1 MPLTD
6 QHPSYDDLCDR
17 ARARIREIEPR
28 ELLELDEVLLLDVR
42 DEVETSSGVLPDSR
56 LVPRG
61 QLERLIG
68 TMGLAPDRSIVV
80 YCESGNRSALA
91 CETLVLMGFEN
102 VRSLRGGIGQWVRLG
117 LPLLPGI
124 GGSAAAP
131 DGPEPREPASRVDLT
146 DWDSIRNDFPITT
159 TRIECTDGVH
169 RGLVYLDHAATTH
182 PPSTALEG
190 YTRFLGREY
199 SNVHRAT
206 HSLARSATGRF
217 QRAYGTCA
225 RFIGGNLDDGCVV
238 FTANTTHSCDLVSH
252 VLAHRPGKVLVTDL
266 EHHSNDLPH
275 RNRGE
280 VVRVGLTPDLR
291 LDLEQLERVLEEECI
306 KLVAVSGAANVT
318 GWMPPIH
325 RIARLAHR
333 HGALICVDG
342 AQLMAHHPVDV
353 RPHGHPEHI
362 DFLTAAGHK
371 MYAPFGIGF
380 LYGPRALLDDAPPY
394 LPGGGT
400 TSVVGPDSVEW
411 LPSPDRHQGGT
422 PNIAGV
428 IGMET
433 VLQFLAGI
441 GMDRVRQHEFDL
453 TKRAWDALAAMDGVT
468 LYGPPAL
475 EERVGILTFNVDG
488 VSDLLCAAV
497 LGAEAGIA
505 VRNGRFCAHVHS
517 DLLLGQQGGVT
528 EEAEVRPG
536 AVRVSFGLF
545 NNEHEVD
552 RFVDAIRMVRDREWR
567 GSYEVRGSQ
576 VSSVSAGRCSDAW
589 MESTGG

>member
-1 MPLTD
+1 
-6 QHPSYDDLCDR
+6 
-17 ARARIREIEPR
+17 
-28 ELLELDEVLLLDVR
+28 
-42 DEVETSSGVLPDSR
+42 
-56 LVPRG
+56 
-61 QLERLIG
+61 
-68 TMGLAPDRSIVV
+68 
-80 YCESGNRSALA
+80 
-91 CETLVLMGFEN
+91 
-102 VRSLRGGIGQWVRLG
+102 
-117 LPLLPGI
+117 
-124 GGSAAAP
+124 
-131 DGPEPREPASRVDLT
+131 
-146 DWDSIRNDFPITT
+146 
-159 TRIECTDGVH
+159 
-169 RGLVYLDHAATTH
+169 
-182 PPSTALEG
+182 
-190 YTRFLGREY
+190 
-199 SNVHRAT
+199 
-206 HSLARSATGRF
+206 
-217 QRAYGTCA
+217 
-225 RFIGGNLDDGCVV
+225 
-238 FTANTTHSCDLVSH
+238 
-252 VLAHRPGKVLVTDL
+252 
-266 EHHSNDLPH
+266 
-275 RNRGE
+275 
-280 VVRVGLTPDLR
+280 
-291 LDLEQLERVLEEECI
+291 
-306 KLVAVSGAANVT
+306 
-318 GWMPPIH
+318 
-325 RIARLAHR
+325 IARLAHQ

-441 GMDRVRQHEFDL
+441 GMDRVREHEFAL
-453 TKRAWDALAAMDGVT
+453 MKRAWDALTAMDGVT

-517 DLLLGQQGGVT
+517 DLLLDQQGGVT

-589 MESTGG
+589 MESTGD